1 MLGTDSG
8 IGSLRQPRIRAE
20 RRKMTS
26 WHNRR
31 IEEDTMDD
39 KRFDAWIRDLSN
51 ERAPRRNALK
61 GLAAGALALATGWL
75 ALDGA
80 EAKKRKKKRKKK
92 NRCPSPRLVCTDNN
106 NAAGCCLTECCLHIL
121 EPEGGDTVC
130 RPRGYVCCTAEEGG
144 GACAPEYP
152 FCCAPTDEFPEGF
165 CSVTEAGCEELLS
178 VTAVATNQRAP
189 RIGRRS
195 M

>member
-1 MLGTDSG
+1 MLGTDCG

-80 EAKKRKKKRKKK
+80 EAKKRKKK

-130 RPRGYVCCTAEEGG
+130 RPRGYVCCTAEKGG
-144 GACAPEYP
+144 GACDPDHP
-152 FCCAPTDEFPEGF
+152 FCCAPTEEVPGGF
-165 CSVTEAGCEELLS
+165 CSATPEGCEAALRMASGGELG
-178 VTAVATNQRAP
+178 QRAP
-189 RIGRRS
+189 RSGRRS
-195 M
+195 E